1 MVVIFSLLTF
11 RALNIKISGKE
22 QTIMSCMKKPELI
35 GPLLG
40 YCNHRAYQRM
50 EQKLRRYGVTPIQ
63 CRSLTYLH
71 RQPGPVTQ
79 KQLQQHL
86 AVKPSTVNGIVDRLV
101 EKGMLTRTPG
111 EKDGRCRILRLTEA
125 GQRFYDDFESITR
138 QIEDLIH
145 RGMDPQE
152 TETLR
157 RLLLR
162 AADNL
167 TSEED
172 NA

>member
-1 MVVIFSLLTF
+1 
-11 RALNIKISGKE
+11 
-22 QTIMSCMKKPELI
+22 MSCMKKPELI

-71 RQPGPVTQ
+71 RQPGP
-79 KQLQQHL
+79 
-86 AVKPSTVNGIVDRLV
+86 VNGIVDRLV